1 VCVDGMPVVKRKIRA
16 LNLNGQQQGRGGVG
30 GEEEG
35 RDRARKKG
43 GMWKD

>member
-1 VCVDGMPVVKRKIRA
+1 VDGIPVEKRKVRA
-16 LNLNGQQQGRGGVG
+16 LKPNFQQQGRGGGG